1 MPPCGAQW
9 HSERTVATTSRAE
22 RDRAVRR
29 GGELLLESE
38 GGERRKRCAAKRA
51 AGSGYPMKKPDGDKT
66 EYNQRI
72 RSIMED
78 QMRFAA
84 TPLQI
89 LVAAIP
95 NAALRPL
102 LIELL
107 QNGAMPAAPLAPDAA
122 ETTTP
127 APATRRRGWPRGKP
141 RKTAAAGET
150 AAERTARLARHAAA
164 QRQRDS
170 EKRRQKLSSASGSGN
185 GGAEPA
191 ETALAAKL
199 WQRATT
205 LSPAAP
211 WKAVVQEFGVNSAL
225 ALDHFRRRSLPPVA
239 HAAVTRF
246 VEAAPAS

>member
-1 MPPCGAQW
+1 
-9 HSERTVATTSRAE
+9 
-22 RDRAVRR
+22 
-29 GGELLLESE
+29 
-38 GGERRKRCAAKRA
+38 
-51 AGSGYPMKKPDGDKT
+51 
-66 EYNQRI
+66 
-72 RSIMED
+72 
-78 QMRFAA
+78 MRFAA

-141 RKTAAAGET
+141 RGRKAAAAGET

-164 QRQRDS
+164 QRQRDG
-170 EKRRQKLSSASGSGN
+170 EKRRQKRAAQPGLPARGN
-185 GGAEPA
+185 GKGGEGAARAARPAPARTSAEPAETA

-205 LSPAAP
+205 LSPSAP
-211 WKAVVQEFGVNSAL
+211 WKTVVQEFGINSAL
-225 ALDHFRRRSLPPVA
+225 ALDHFRRGSIPPVA

>member
-1 MPPCGAQW
+1 
-9 HSERTVATTSRAE
+9 
-22 RDRAVRR
+22 
-29 GGELLLESE
+29 
-38 GGERRKRCAAKRA
+38 
-51 AGSGYPMKKPDGDKT
+51 
-66 EYNQRI
+66 
-72 RSIMED
+72 MED
-78 QMRFAA
+78 PMRFAA

-122 ETTTP
+122 GTTTP
-127 APATRRRGWPRGKP
+127 PATRRGWPRGKP

-170 EKRRQKLSSASGSGN
+170 EKRRQKLSSAQPGPPASGN
-185 GGAEPA
+185 GKGGTGGAETA
-191 ETALAAKL
+191 ETALATKL
-199 WQRATT
+199 WQRATE

-211 WKAVVQEFGVNSAL
+211 WKAVVQEFGLNSAL
-225 ALDHFRRRSLPPVA
+225 ALDHFRRGSMPPVA
-239 HAAVTRF
+239 PAAVTRF

>member
-1 MPPCGAQW
+1 
-9 HSERTVATTSRAE
+9 
-22 RDRAVRR
+22 
-29 GGELLLESE
+29 
-38 GGERRKRCAAKRA
+38 
-51 AGSGYPMKKPDGDKT
+51 
-66 EYNQRI
+66 
-72 RSIMED
+72 MED
-78 QMRFAA
+78 SMRFAA

-107 QNGAMPAAPLAPDAA
+107 QNGALPTAPLAPDAA

-127 APATRRRGWPRGKP
+127 ATRRGWPRGKP
-141 RKTAAAGET
+141 RGRKTVAAGET

-164 QRQRDS
+164 QRRRDS

>member
-1 MPPCGAQW
+1 
-9 HSERTVATTSRAE
+9 
-22 RDRAVRR
+22 
-29 GGELLLESE
+29 
-38 GGERRKRCAAKRA
+38 
-51 AGSGYPMKKPDGDKT
+51 
-66 EYNQRI
+66 
-72 RSIMED
+72 MED
-78 QMRFAA
+78 PMRFAV

-107 QNGAMPAAPLAPDAA
+107 QNGAMPAAPLAPDAT

-127 APATRRRGWPRGKP
+127 APATRRGWPRGKP
-141 RKTAAAGET
+141 RGRKTAAAGET

-164 QRQRDS
+164 QRRRDS
-170 EKRRQKLSSASGSGN
+170 EKRRQKLSSVGGN
-185 GGAEPA
+185 GNGGAGGAEPA

>member
-1 MPPCGAQW
+1 
-9 HSERTVATTSRAE
+9 
-22 RDRAVRR
+22 
-29 GGELLLESE
+29 
-38 GGERRKRCAAKRA
+38 
-51 AGSGYPMKKPDGDKT
+51 
-66 EYNQRI
+66 
-72 RSIMED
+72 
-78 QMRFAA
+78 MRFAA

-102 LIELL
+102 LIDLL
-107 QNGAMPAAPLAPDAA
+107 QNGAMPVAPLAPDAA

-164 QRQRDS
+164 QRQRDG
-170 EKRRQKLSSASGSGN
+170 EKRRQKLSSASGN
-185 GGAEPA
+185 GTSAEPA

-205 LSPAAP
+205 LSPSAP